1 MIKIRD
7 LSKKYGTKE
16 NAFYALHNISLEI
29 EKGSLVA
36 IQGKSGAGKST
47 LLHIMGCLDTFD
59 TGEYLLDGIPIKQLR
74 DTQLAKLRNQKIG
87 FVLQDFSLINHKSV
101 LFNVMLPL
109 YFNRTPYG
117 KMKQMALEALE
128 LVGIQD
134 QAKKLAT
141 QLSGGQRQRVAIAR
155 AIINHPAIVLAD
167 EPTGALD
174 TVTSKQIME
183 LFTKL
188 NQKGMS
194 VLVVTHDPAV
204 ANYCSRVIV
213 ISDGK
218 IVEDQGKDQ
227 A

>member
-1 MIKIRD
+1 
-7 LSKKYGTKE
+7 
-16 NAFYALHNISLEI
+16 
-29 EKGSLVA
+29 
-36 IQGKSGAGKST
+36 
-47 LLHIMGCLDTFD
+47 
-59 TGEYLLDGIPIKQLR
+59 
-74 DTQLAKLRNQKIG
+74 
-87 FVLQDFSLINHKSV
+87 
-101 LFNVMLPL
+101 
-109 YFNRTPYG
+109 
-117 KMKQMALEALE
+117 MALEALE

-218 IVEDQGKDQ
+218 IVEDQDKDQ

>member
-218 IVEDQGKDQ
+218 IVEDQDKDQ